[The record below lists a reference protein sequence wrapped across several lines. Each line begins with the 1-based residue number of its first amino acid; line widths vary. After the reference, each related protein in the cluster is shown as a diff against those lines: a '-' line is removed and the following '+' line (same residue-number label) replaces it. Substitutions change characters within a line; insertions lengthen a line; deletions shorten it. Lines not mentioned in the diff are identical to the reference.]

1 MMTTPETT
9 LRRATTADWVGLS
22 VLALAC
28 LLYVMDLTVLH
39 LAIPQISEQLAPS
52 SAQLLWIID
61 VYGFMVAGALV
72 TMGTLGDRIGR
83 RKLLMIGAAAFGLT
97 SVLAAFSTTPEMLIV
112 SRALLGLA
120 GATLAPSTLSLIFHM
135 FADPRQRS
143 VAIGIWIGAFSAG
156 SAIGPVLGGLV
167 LEHFWWGA
175 VFLLALPVMVALL
188 ILGPIVLPEY
198 KDPDAGRLDLISV
211 GLSVVAVLT
220 MIFGLKEIAQDG
232 VSWLPVA
239 LVLAGLVVGLWWVRR
254 QKRLADPMIDVS
266 LFRIT
271 SFRTA
276 LAVNFLAVFISVGY
290 FLFLA
295 QYLQLIVGLSPLQ
308 SGLWSL
314 PSAAGFIVG
323 SQLGPRIVRRIQPA
337 AVIAAGLALTAV
349 GLGLLTQVGVTD
361 GLWVIVTSSVII
373 SIGLGPVFG
382 LTTELIVGT
391 APPEK
396 AGAASGIS
404 ETAAE
409 LGGALGIAILGS
421 VGVAIYRGQLAT
433 DLPADLPVEAAD
445 AARDTLGGAV
455 VAAESL
461 PPAQGA
467 AVFDAAASAFVTGLQ
482 VTSAVATVIAVV
494 IAVMSWVAL
503 REPAAGVVG
512 SGVDGAAEPTQPAES
527 ADDAIGGAEVAVDGP
542 APARGAHS
550 HADAVPEPGGCPVG
564 AERRTAGELCCA
576 DC

>member
-1 MMTTPETT
+1 MTAPENTA
-9 LRRATTADWVGLS
+9 RRATTADWVGLS

-52 SAQLLWIID
+52 STQLLWIID

-83 RKLLMIGAAAFGLT
+83 RRLLLIGAAAFGLT
-97 SVLAAFSTTPEMLIV
+97 SVLAAFASTPEMLIAA
-112 SRALLGLA
+112 RALLGLA

-135 FADPRQRS
+135 FVDPRQRS
-143 VAIGIWIGAFSAG
+143 VAIGVWIGAFSAG
-156 SAIGPVLGGLV
+156 SAVGPVLGGLV

-188 ILGPIVLPEY
+188 VLGPIVLPEY
-198 KDPDAGRLDLISV
+198 KDPNAGRLDLISV
-211 GLSVVAVLT
+211 GLSILAVLAV
-220 MIFGLKEIAQDG
+220 IFGLKQIAQDG
-232 VSWLPVA
+232 VTWLPLS
-239 LVLAGLVVGLWWVRR
+239 LVVAGLLVGALWVRR
-254 QKRLADPMIDVS
+254 QRRLADPMIDVS
-266 LFRIT
+266 LFRIGP
-271 SFRTA
+271 FRTA

-314 PSAAGFIVG
+314 PSAAGFIAG
-323 SQLGPRIVRRIQPA
+323 SQLGPRIVRRVQPA
-337 AVIAAGLALTAV
+337 AVISGGLALTAV
-349 GLGLLTQVGVTD
+349 GLGLLTQVAVAD
-361 GLWVIVTSSVII
+361 GLWVIVASSVTI
-373 SIGLGPVFG
+373 SLGLGPVFG

-421 VGVAIYRGQLAT
+421 VGVAIYRGQLAA
-433 DLPADLPVEAAD
+433 DLPAGLPVQAAD

-455 VAAESL
+455 VAASSL

-467 AVFDAAASAFVTGLQ
+467 AVFDAAANAFVTGLQ
-482 VTSAVATVIAVV
+482 VTSGVATIIAVIIAVV
-494 IAVMSWVAL
+494 SWVAL
-503 REPAAGVVG
+503 RERKAPAVAREVADREV
-512 SGVDGAAEPTQPAES
+512 AERAPAE
-527 ADDAIGGAEVAVDGP
+527 
-542 APARGAHS
+542 
-550 HADAVPEPGGCPVG
+550 
-564 AERRTAGELCCA
+564 ELCCA
-576 DC
+576 DCG

>member
-1 MMTTPETT
+1 MTTPEAAVTAPG
-9 LRRATTADWVGLS
+9 RRATTGDWVGLS

-28 LLYVMDLTVLH
+28 LMYVMDLTVLH
-39 LAIPQISEQLAPS
+39 LALPQISEQLAPS
-52 SAQLLWIID
+52 GAQLLWIID

-97 SVLAAFSTTPEMLIV
+97 SILAAFSTTPEMLIV

-188 ILGPIVLPEY
+188 ILAPIVLPEY
-198 KDPDAGRLDLISV
+198 KDPNAGRLDLRSV
-211 GLSVVAVLT
+211 GMSIVAVLAV
-220 MIFGLKEIAQDG
+220 IFGLKEIAQDG
-232 VSWLPVA
+232 VSWLPATLIV
-239 LVLAGLVVGLWWVRR
+239 AGLGIGWLWVRR
-254 QKRLADPMIDVS
+254 QQRLADPMIDVG
-266 LFRIT
+266 LFRIG

-295 QYLQLIVGLSPLQ
+295 QYLQLILGLSPLG
-308 SGLWSL
+308 SPDCGRCRRPL
-314 PSAAGFIVG
+314 GFIVG
-323 SQLGPRIVRRIQPA
+323 SQLGPRIVRRVQPA
-337 AVIAAGLALTAV
+337 LVIAVGLGLTAV
-349 GLGLLTQVGVTD
+349 GLGLLTQIGVTG

-373 SIGLGPVFG
+373 SVGLGPVFG

-421 VGVAIYRGQLAT
+421 VGVAIYRSQLSAG
-433 DLPADLPVEAAD
+433 LPADVPTEAAD
-445 AARDTLGGAV
+445 AAKDTLGGAV
-455 VAAESL
+455 VVSSTL

-467 AVFDAAASAFVTGLQ
+467 AVFDAAANAFVTGLQ
-482 VTSAVATVIAVV
+482 VVSAVATVIAVV
-494 IAVMSWVAL
+494 IAVVSWFAL
-503 REPAAGVVG
+503 RVSPVDGAVGAGLPGTAPAAPDGAV
-512 SGVDGAAEPTQPAES
+512 GVDGTVG
-527 ADDAIGGAEVAVDGP
+527 ADGDADQGA
-542 APARGAHS
+542 APAIQDRSTPA
-550 HADAVPEPGGCPVG
+550 AD
-564 AERRTAGELCCA
+564 RLCCA

>member
-1 MMTTPETT
+1 MTTPEIAP
-9 LRRATTADWVGLS
+9 RRATTADWVGLS

-39 LAIPQISEQLAPS
+39 LALPQISEQLAPS

-83 RKLLMIGAAAFGLT
+83 RKLLMIGAAAFGVT
-97 SVLAAFSTTPEMLIV
+97 SILAAFSTTPEMLIV

-143 VAIGIWIGAFSAG
+143 VAIGVWIGAFSAG

-198 KDPDAGRLDLISV
+198 KDPNAGRLDLLSV
-211 GLSVVAVLT
+211 GLSIVAVLAV
-220 MIFGLKEIAQDG
+220 IFGLKEIAQDG
-232 VSWLPVA
+232 VAWLPI
-239 LVLAGLVVGLWWVRR
+239 GLIVVGCAVGWWWVRR
-254 QKRLADPMIDVS
+254 QKGLADPMIDIS
-266 LFRIT
+266 LFRIG

-295 QYLQLIVGLSPLQ
+295 QYLQLVVGLSPLQ

-314 PSAAGFIVG
+314 PSAVGFIIG

-337 AVIAAGLALTAV
+337 AVISGGLALSAV
-349 GLGLLTQVGVTD
+349 GLGLLTQVDVAN

-421 VGVAIYRGQLAT
+421 IGVAIYRGQLSST
-433 DLPADLPVEAAD
+433 LPAGLPESAAG
-445 AARDTLGGAV
+445 AAKDTLGGAV
-455 VAAESL
+455 VVAESL
-461 PPAQGA
+461 PPSQGE
-467 AVFDAAASAFVTGLQ
+467 AVFDAAAHAFVTGLQ

-494 IAVMSWVAL
+494 IALVSWFAL
-503 REPAAGVVG
+503 RQPTLPAAGVPG
-512 SGVDGAAEPTQPAES
+512 PA
-527 ADDAIGGAEVAVDGP
+527 DGP
-542 APARGAHS
+542 GPADR
-550 HADAVPEPGGCPVG
+550 
-564 AERRTAGELCCA
+564 LCCA
-576 DC
+576 D

>member
-1 MMTTPETT
+1 MKQTERAMPG
-9 LRRATTADWVGLS
+9 RRATTADWVGLS

-39 LAIPQISEQLAPS
+39 LALPQISEQLAPS

-83 RKLLMIGAAAFGLT
+83 RRLLMIGAAAFGVT

-112 SRALLGLA
+112 SRTLLGLA

-156 SAIGPVLGGLV
+156 SAVGPVLGGLV

-175 VFLLALPVMVALL
+175 VFLLALPVMAALL
-188 ILGPIVLPEY
+188 VLGPIVLPEY
-198 KDPDAGRLDLISV
+198 KDPGAGRLDLISV
-211 GLSVVAVLT
+211 GMSIVAVLA

-232 VSWLPVA
+232 VSWLPAA
-239 LVLAGLVVGLWWVRR
+239 LIVVGLAVGWRWVRR
-254 QKRLADPMIDVS
+254 QKRLVDPMIDVG
-266 LFRIT
+266 LFRLG

-323 SQLGPRIVRRIQPA
+323 SQFGPRIVRQVQPA
-337 AVIAAGLALTAV
+337 AVIAGGLALASAGLA
-349 GLGLLTQVGVTD
+349 LLTQVGVSD

-421 VGVAIYRGQLAT
+421 IGVAIYRGQLSVT
-433 DLPADLPVEAAD
+433 LPADLPAGAAD
-445 AARDTLGGAV
+445 AAKDTLGGAV
-455 VAAESL
+455 TTAATL
-461 PPAQGA
+461 PPAQGT
-467 AVFDAAASAFVTGLQ
+467 AVFDAAADAFVTGLQ
-482 VTSAVATVIAVV
+482 VTSAVATIIAVIIAVV
-494 IAVMSWVAL
+494 SWVAL
-503 REPAAGVVG
+503 RESNGSSKDSSDAADGRCPD
-512 SGVDGAAEPTQPAES
+512 GVDAEGARP
-527 ADDAIGGAEVAVDGP
+527 DGT
-542 APARGAHS
+542 
-550 HADAVPEPGGCPVG
+550 DAVGCPI
-564 AERRTAGELCCA
+564 
-576 DC
+576 D